1 MDGGLGR
8 EEGKNRRRGGSGN
21 GDMLYKMRKDCIKRV
36 LNFKK
41 KRGGEAFPR
50 NFWVFS
56 YICDNKILNISRSF
70 MFVLFFFLHFSAC
83 LFRDSIVLIGKK
95 DYCNLSLFGIRFSE
109 WMIIKVSK

>member
-41 KRGGEAFPR
+41 KGGER
-50 NFWVFS
+50 HSQETSGFS
-56 YICDNKILNISRSF
+56 LI
-70 MFVLFFFLHFSAC
+70 FVITKFLT
-83 LFRDSIVLIGKK
+83 
-95 DYCNLSLFGIRFSE
+95 
-109 WMIIKVSK
+109 